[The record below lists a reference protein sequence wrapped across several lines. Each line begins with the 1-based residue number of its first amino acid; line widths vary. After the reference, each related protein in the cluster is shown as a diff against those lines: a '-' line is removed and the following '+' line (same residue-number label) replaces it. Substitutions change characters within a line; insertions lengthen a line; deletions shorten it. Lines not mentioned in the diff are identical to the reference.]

1 MELTTKRMD
10 YLAPLFAWVYLNL
23 LGMYLAT
30 FYSVYNDN
38 IWPFQFVLLVPIFQL
53 IFFILKLFLFENK
66 YDFFSHVINRL
77 TSHLSYFFKIKS
89 QFQYIVS
96 SLSNLVISN

>member
-30 FYSVYNDN
+30 FYSVYNGN
-38 IWPFQFVLLVPIFQL
+38 IWPYQFVLLVPIFQL
-53 IFFILKLFLFENK
+53 IFFAMKADVFPFSFE
-66 YDFFSHVINRL
+66 S
-77 TSHLSYFFKIKS
+77 IK
-89 QFQYIVS
+89 QQ
-96 SLSNLVISN
+96 N